1 MPRPTNRKTTLGAAR
16 ALLGISTTQLE
27 KRSGVAVST
36 IEKIESGRVP
46 LTLEIARKIGWST
59 AIHPRWLMDGNP
71 NTDPVSIFGGPWSVQ
86 EGAQIQQ
93 WKKNMNE
100 ADKEQFRN
108 NCRVWLAMLSDS
120 LFPKAIKDGKIVDLL
135 IDLDIAVTKVIEA
148 HYPGVTTREWLN
160 ESKPL
165 QKLQSSPSSRRKK
178 QE

>member
-36 IEKIESGRVP
+36 IEKVESGRLA
-46 LTLEIARKIGWST
+46 LTLEVARKIGWST

-71 NTDPVSIFGGPWSVQ
+71 NTDPVSILGGPWSA
-86 EGAQIQQ
+86 EAGAEIQR

-100 ADKEQFRN
+100 ADKERFRN
-108 NCRVWLAMLSDS
+108 NCRVWLEMLSDS

-148 HYPGVTTREWLN
+148 HYPRATTREWLN
-160 ESKPL
+160 ETRPL
-165 QKLQSSPSSRRKK
+165 RTLQSSRSARRKK